1 MSQQDNN
8 QTAAEADEAGRE
20 RARMVT
26 RALIERAELNYRNA
40 IEELIHAVLNQV
52 NPPRAMAILPV
63 STDASDLR
71 LDLHEQLADQIRRT
85 INGSRYSNALYLH
98 INAMI
103 KRVEEQIV
111 PSDWV
116 PPHVKARQEAE
127 AAQPDLLR
135 QFGQACRPAE
145 QPDSTSPQPIPNAAP
160 LRSVTIDLDR
170 ITDLPESVQLRAVEL
185 IGLMT
190 KHGIARG

>member
-1 MSQQDNN
+1 MNQQDNN
-8 QTAAEADEAGRE
+8 QTATEAMNRASEHAE
-20 RARMVT
+20 MVT
-26 RALIERAELNYRNA
+26 RALTNRAAENRRKAIDALIE
-40 IEELIHAVLNQV
+40 AVVKQITPARV
-52 NPPRAMAILPV
+52 ESILPGGM
-63 STDASDLR
+63 SHDLGYDLR
-71 LDLHEQLADQIRRT
+71 DQVADQVLRT
-85 INGSRYSNALYLH
+85 INGPRYADALYRHVNAL
-98 INAMI
+98 I
-103 KRVEEQIV
+103 KRVDEHIV

-116 PPHVKARQEAE
+116 PPQVKARQEADS
-127 AAQPDLLR
+127 AQPDLLR

-190 KHGIARG
+190 KHVIARG